1 MKLLDAGFQMK
12 KGWERLAQEKK
23 RWNKP
28 FPASIQSSHL
38 PEGGTAISYDWIWR
52 WSPQSPCNQNKT
64 NPKHKHEDS
73 KDRELVVEI
82 NG

>member
-1 MKLLDAGFQMK
+1 MQDFKWK
-12 KGWERLAQEKK
+12 KDESDWLRKK
-23 RWNKP
+23 KDEISHSLP
-28 FPASIQSSHL
+28 VYSSHL
-38 PEGGTAISYDWIWR
+38 PQGGTAISYDWIWR